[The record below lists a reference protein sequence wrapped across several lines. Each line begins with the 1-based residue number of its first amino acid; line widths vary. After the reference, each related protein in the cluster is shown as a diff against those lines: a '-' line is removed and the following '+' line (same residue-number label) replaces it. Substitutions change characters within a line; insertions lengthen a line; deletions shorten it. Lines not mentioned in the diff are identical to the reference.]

1 MDGGGQAVIKNASI
15 RKKNDE
21 VQEEFAKMQE
31 VNDLKSKFKKQPD

>member
-21 VQEEFAKMQE
+21 VQEEFAKIMGE
-31 VNDLKSKFKKQPD
+31 L